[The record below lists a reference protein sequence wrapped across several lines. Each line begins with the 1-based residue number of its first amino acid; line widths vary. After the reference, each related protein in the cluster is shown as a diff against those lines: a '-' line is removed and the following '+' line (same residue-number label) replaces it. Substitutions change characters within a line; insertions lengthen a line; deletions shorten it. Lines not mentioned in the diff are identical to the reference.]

1 MSSNGDFAIRNRF
14 IKVIIMQIILVK
26 DMDTLGSAHEV
37 VKVRP
42 GYARNYLIPNK
53 YAIEASPSNLK
64 IVAERNKVKSKKEE
78 GLLREINKVVD
89 MIDHCS

>member
-1 MSSNGDFAIRNRF
+1 
-14 IKVIIMQIILVK
+14 MQIILVK

-64 IVAERNKVKSKKEE
+64 IVAERNKVKDLRKKQVCY
-78 GLLREINKVVD
+78 REINKVVD
-89 MIDHCS
+89 VSKRISNYCWC